1 MQDTLRPVTYSTRL
15 SLLLVRLL
23 REVID
28 PVLVGDAAALS
39 EPEANQRRAGV
50 ARSGVGHLL
59 ARSTDVGRSDVEAT
73 GPAVKETGDLI
84 GQDVGECPHAGTP
97 PLIGSERLQWDPVDQ
112 LACGEFPGGL
122 QSDFVG
128 KLGRVVSGVT
138 AWSLLAHS
146 ELVEGMVANRMPE
159 PESELPGAPVEA
171 QQGRMEV
178 GEHHCSAVAGRFHR

>member
-59 ARSTDVGRSDVEAT
+59 ARRTDVGRSDVEAT
-73 GPAVKETGDLI
+73 GPAVQDAADKI
-84 GQDVGECPHAGTP
+84 GQAVG
-97 PLIGSERLQWDPVDQ
+97 
-112 LACGEFPGGL
+112 
-122 QSDFVG
+122 
-128 KLGRVVSGVT
+128 
-138 AWSLLAHS
+138 
-146 ELVEGMVANRMPE
+146 
-159 PESELPGAPVEA
+159 
-171 QQGRMEV
+171 
-178 GEHHCSAVAGRFHR
+178 